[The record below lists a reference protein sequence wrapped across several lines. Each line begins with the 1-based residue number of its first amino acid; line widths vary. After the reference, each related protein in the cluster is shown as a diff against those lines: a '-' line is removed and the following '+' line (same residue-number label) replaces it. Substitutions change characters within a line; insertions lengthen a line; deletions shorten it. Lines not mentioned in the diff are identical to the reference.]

1 MDNDKVCRILV
12 IEDEPMLSS
21 SIEDVARE
29 LGCHVV
35 GPAARLDHALTLAL
49 QSDIDVAVLVINVDG
64 SVIYPVADVLRFRG
78 IPFLFSVGD
87 DMRPLPQ
94 RFEGSRTLPKPFSAE
109 ALKDVLGEIS
119 TNPS

>member
-1 MDNDKVCRILV
+1 MHSDNMCRILI

-21 SIEDVARE
+21 SIEDMGRE
-29 LGCHVV
+29 LGCHIV

-78 IPFLFSVGD
+78 IPFFFSVGD
-87 DMRPLPQ
+87 DFRPLPQ
-94 RFEGSRTLPKPFSAE
+94 RFEGSPTLPKPFSTQ
-109 ALKDVLGEIS
+109 ALSNALGEILGNS
-119 TNPS
+119 P